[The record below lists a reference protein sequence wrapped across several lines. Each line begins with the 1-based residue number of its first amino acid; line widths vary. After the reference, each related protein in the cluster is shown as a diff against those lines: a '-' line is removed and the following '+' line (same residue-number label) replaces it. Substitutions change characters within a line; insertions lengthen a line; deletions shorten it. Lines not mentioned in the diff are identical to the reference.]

1 MTNQELIVLII
12 KSILAVLSIVLTY
25 YIVPWLKSMYDTT
38 TDEKFKEF
46 VNRAVRAAEQTF
58 KEEKSGPKKKEY
70 VMRCAKKWLSDN
82 GLDLPDEALNALI
95 ESLVYDLNSAK
106 EVILH
111 D

>member
-1 MTNQELIVLII
+1 MISDIFVTTSLVKYVYVS
-12 KSILAVLSIVLTY
+12 KS
-25 YIVPWLKSMYDTT
+25 
-38 TDEKFKEF
+38 KED
-46 VNRAVRAAEQTF
+46 
-58 KEEKSGPKKKEY
+58 KSGPKKKEY

-82 GLDLPDEALNALI
+82 GLDLPDESLNALI